1 MKSISITVPMD
12 YAALTRASDML
23 HGMALDVR
31 EGATA
36 GPVNTDWAK
45 GTAASSTA
53 VDDQNAPDPNHV
65 PDEDYATEE
74 KDAAAVFGNGAAAQT
89 ATGPGI
95 APPAETTPPPVAG
108 ATGPEPAQTATGPES
123 SRTDSPNGPAQPA
136 PAAASPGEANEATG
150 TPGVELDSDGLPW
163 DARIHAG
170 SKTKLK
176 KSQQWKPKRGVD
188 PDLKAEVEAELRAA
202 MSAGGSAEE
211 PAGPAAPAE
220 PAKPAPPAAPAEPAK
235 PAPAAAA
242 EGAITTFPALMSRI
256 TSAGITQEQ
265 AAAAAK
271 NQGLPSLPLLATR
284 PDLIPAVAAELFPE
298 G

>member
-23 HGMALDVR
+23 HGMAIDVR
-31 EGATA
+31 EGADA
-36 GPVNTDWAK
+36 GQVNTDWAK
-45 GTAASSTA
+45 GTSASSTA
-53 VDDQNAPDPNHV
+53 VDDQHTPDPNHV
-65 PDEDYATEE
+65 PDEDYPAEE
-74 KDAAAVFGNGAAAQT
+74 KDAAAVFGSQ
-89 ATGPGI
+89 PGK
-95 APPAETTPPPVAG
+95 PAETTAPPA
-108 ATGPEPAQTATGPES
+108 ATADTPAEADES
-123 SRTDSPNGPAQPA
+123 PSSPNEPAQPA

-150 TPGVELDSDGLPW
+150 APGVELDSDGLPW

-170 SKTKLK
+170 SKTRLK

-202 MSAGGSAEE
+202 MSAGGSAEK
-211 PAGPAAPAE
+211 PAAPAAPAE
-220 PAKPAPPAAPAEPAK
+220 PAKPAPPAAPA
-235 PAPAAAA
+235 APA
-242 EGAITTFPALMSRI
+242 EPQGAITTFPALMSRI
-256 TSAGITQEQ
+256 TSAGITQER
-265 AAAAAK
+265 ASAAAK

>member
-23 HGMALDVR
+23 RGMAIDVR
-31 EGATA
+31 QGADE
-36 GPVNTDWAK
+36 PLNTDWAR
-45 GTAASSTA
+45 GTSASCTA
-53 VDDQNAPDPNHV
+53 VDDQNAPDPNH
-65 PDEDYATEE
+65 AAAEE
-74 KDAAAVFGNGAAAQT
+74 KDAATVFGSQPGKP
-89 ATGPGI
+89 ATTGESAPSAEEAGP
-95 APPAETTPPPVAG
+95 A
-108 ATGPEPAQTATGPES
+108 
-123 SRTDSPNGPAQPA
+123 DSPNEPAQPA

-176 KSQQWKPKRGVD
+176 KSQQWKPKRNVD

-202 MSAGGSAEE
+202 MGAGGE
-211 PAGPAAPAE
+211 PAKPAAPAAPAE
-220 PAKPAPPAAPAEPAK
+220 PAKPAAPAEPAK
-235 PAPAAAA
+235 PAAPAAPA
-242 EGAITTFPALMSRI
+242 EPQGAITTFPALMSRI
-256 TSAGITQEQ
+256 TAAGITQER
-265 AAAAAK
+265 ASAAAK